1 MGISLIEHHQI
12 GFRALLKRAGYW
24 INDEDGSAT
33 IEAMLWIPFYFALML
48 FVMNAGLIF
57 YGQSQMMRIVQDGN
71 RAFSVG
77 RLENVEE
84 TEAFILERLNVIS
97 PLATVTT
104 VLDQGIIYTTA
115 TVPVEDLASLG
126 AIDTFDGYP
135 ITVSSQHFLEF

>member
-1 MGISLIEHHQI
+1 MIENLQI
-12 GFRALLKRAGYW
+12 GYSTLLRRAGRW
-24 INDEDGSAT
+24 IKDEDGSAT
-33 IEAMLWIPFYFALML
+33 IEAILWIPFYFALML

-71 RAFSVG
+71 RAFSIG

-84 TEAFILERLNVIS
+84 TQDFILERLAVIS

-115 TVPVEDLASLG
+115 TVPVEDLAKLG